1 MWLMLLPMLSFNAS
15 DIDSYVIVPA
25 LLLYV
30 VSAGSNLPVL
40 FAFRFE
46 TVVLEGV
53 IKEGY
58 VLKKVICVAV

>member
-1 MWLMLLPMLSFNAS
+1 MWLMLLPILSFNAS

-46 TVVLEGV
+46 TVVLEG
-53 IKEGY
+53 Y
-58 VLKKVICVAV
+58 